1 MSYYDKALHD
11 RIIKIPDL
19 DHSTYVRYRD
29 LGAIEIYFSI
39 LDYMKI
45 YRICRKYR
53 AERLSII
60 DKICEFL
67 FIPRLIKIKHS
78 FKYLI
83 LCIILYFF
91 FPNMMM
97 LAAFLFILMQIK
109 HYLWKTKHD
118 PLITK
123 HEERKSIYTSLDEM
137 PEELK
142 KPQNADIYYS
152 SFINLERGMD
162 RKDYQ
167 LIMEEQV
174 ALNEEQFDKG
184 GKDFVSFDYDDIVKY
199 IQTMNLSGGSLSIRN
214 KIINETYVNPVFYY
228 HISQLK
234 ETCLAVNDEFLK

>member
-1 MSYYDKALHD
+1 MSYYDKALHN
-11 RIIKIPDL
+11 RIIKIPNL
-19 DHSTYVRYRD
+19 DHSKYVRYRD

-109 HYLWKTKHD
+109 HYLWKIKHD

-123 HEERKSIYTSLDEM
+123 HEERMGIYTDISEAHGKTDE
-137 PEELK
+137 EK
-142 KPQNADIYYS
+142 RYNYQDHKV
-152 SFINLERGMD
+152 NLERGMD
-162 RKDYQ
+162 RNDRKLIEQEQ
-167 LIMEEQV
+167 LN
-174 ALNEEQFDKG
+174 LNEEKLDKG
-184 GKDFVSFDYDDIVKY
+184 ETDFVSFDYDDIVKY

-214 KIINETYVNPVFYY
+214 KIINETYVNPDFYHY
-228 HISQLK
+228 ISQLK